1 MQSLFNRHKR
11 KHDEGAGLEEHNKKH
26 KRYSGH
32 HADESRI
39 SKSMER
45 ARIDPRPSV
54 SSSVTP
60 AQSRK
65 IANLIKA
72 LDEALEEDG
81 MDQTLDFIGDE
92 ALNRCLDLRTS
103 LRSARAKLD
112 DGATRSSFPSR
123 EQKSHDFFNVPKT
136 FSPYSLEP
144 WKSSTIP
151 TTLPPLP
158 KVFNLTLEKSAFT
171 HIGCGSGRPTDLSY
185 ERLEWIGDAYI
196 ELISTLL
203 ISQTFPF
210 LLPGKQSQIRE
221 RLVKN
226 ITLAEFSRQYGFD
239 KRLVLPDPKIFSV
252 KPPDM
257 TKILGDVFEAYVAAV
272 ILSDPPNGVA
282 RVSQW
287 LKDIWGMILA
297 KDIIHEE
304 RTGFN
309 LESPIWNLRG
319 TQPVE
324 EDVSKVEKQPL
335 NAKERLQHLIG
346 SKGVRLSYN
355 EAAPVNKDPSNKL
368 PLFTMGVY
376 LDGYGEK
383 AKMLGTGQGNGKRD
397 AGYKAAETAM
407 ANKKLMKVY
416 VDKKKLVDAQLQL
429 EQEALDDQQNA

>member
-11 KHDEGAGLEEHNKKH
+11 KHDESAGSEGGNKKH
-26 KRYSGH
+26 KSHTGNNGE
-32 HADESRI
+32 ESRI

-45 ARIDPRPSV
+45 ARIDPRPSM
-54 SSSVTP
+54 SSSTSP

-103 LRSARAKLD
+103 LSSARSKLD
-112 DGATRSSFPSR
+112 DELIKKSSTSR
-123 EQKSHDFFNVPKT
+123 EQKSHDFFNIPKT

-158 KVFNLTLEKSAFT
+158 EILDRTLERSAFM
-171 HIGCGSGRPTDLSY
+171 HIGCGSGHPTDLSY

-226 ITLAEFSRQYGFD
+226 VTLAEFSRQYGFD

-252 KPPDM
+252 KLPDM
-257 TKILGDVFEAYVAAV
+257 TKILGDIFEAYVAAI
-272 ILSDPPNGVA
+272 ILSDPQTGVA
-282 RVSQW
+282 RASQW
-287 LKDIWGMILA
+287 LKDIWGMTIA
-297 KDIIHEE
+297 KEIIHEE
-304 RTGFN
+304 RTGFKFD
-309 LESPIWNLRG
+309 SPMWKLRG
-319 TQPVE
+319 AYEPEQE
-324 EDVSKVEKQPL
+324 LASKEEKQCL
-335 NAKERLQHLIG
+335 NPKDQLKYLIG
-346 SKGVRLSYN
+346 SKGVNISYN
-355 EAAPVNKDPSNKL
+355 EAATVKKDPTNKL
-368 PLFTMGVY
+368 PLFTVGVY
-376 LDGYGEK
+376 LSGYGEK
-383 AKMLGTGQGNGKRD
+383 DKLLGTGQGNGKKD
-397 AGYKAAETAM
+397 AGFKAAEMVM

-416 VDKKKLVDAQLQL
+416 GERKRLADAQLKL
-429 EQEALDDQQNA
+429 EQEALDAQ

>member
-11 KHDEGAGLEEHNKKH
+11 KHDEGAGLEERNKKH

-32 HADESRI
+32 HGDESRI

-103 LRSARAKLD
+103 LSSARAKLD
-112 DGATRSSFPSR
+112 DGAIRTSSAAR

-151 TTLPPLP
+151 TTFPPLP
-158 KVFNLTLEKSAFT
+158 KVLDATLEKSAFT

-196 ELISTLL
+196 ELIATLL

-226 ITLAEFSRQYGFD
+226 VTLAEFSRQYGFD
-239 KRLVLPDPKIFSV
+239 KRLSLPDPKIFSV
-252 KPPDM
+252 KPPEM
-257 TKILGDVFEAYVAAV
+257 TKILGDIFEAYVAAV
-272 ILSDPPNGVA
+272 ILSDPQNGVA

-297 KDIIHEE
+297 KEIIHEE

-309 LESPIWNLRG
+309 FESPMWSLRG
-319 TQPVE
+319 TQPTE
-324 EDVSKVEKQPL
+324 EVQKQPIT
-335 NAKERLQHLIG
+335 AKERLQHLIG
-346 SKGVRLSYN
+346 SKGVRLSYK
-355 EAAPVNKDPSNKL
+355 EAAPVQKDPSNKL

-376 LDGYGEK
+376 LDGYGEND
-383 AKMLGTGQGNGKRD
+383 KMLGTGQANGKKD
-397 AGYKAAETAM
+397 AGMRAAETAM
-407 ANKKLMKVY
+407 GNRNLMKVY
-416 VDKKKLVDAQLQL
+416 ADKKKLVDAQLQL
-429 EQEALDDQQNA
+429 EQEASDAQKILKE